1 MTYNPLRMS
10 KKILFIYSSVDG
22 HTLKICKHM
31 MAKNKSSATMNIHS
45 LETVTPQ
52 DLDSNEII
60 VIGASI
66 RYGNHK
72 KI

>member
-1 MTYNPLRMS
+1 MS

-60 VIGASI
+60 VIGQ
-66 RYGNHK
+66 
-72 KI
+72 

>member
-1 MTYNPLRMS
+1 
-10 KKILFIYSSVDG
+10 
-22 HTLKICKHM
+22 
-31 MAKNKSSATMNIHS
+31 MNIHS

-66 RYGNHK
+66 RYGNHRKELYSFINKNVAVLDK
-72 KI
+72 KTHTSFQ